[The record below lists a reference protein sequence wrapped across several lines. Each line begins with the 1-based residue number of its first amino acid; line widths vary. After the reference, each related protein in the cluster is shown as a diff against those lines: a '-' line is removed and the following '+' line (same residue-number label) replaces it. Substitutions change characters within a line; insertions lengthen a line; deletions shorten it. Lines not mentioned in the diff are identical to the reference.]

1 MVQWLRLCIT
11 IAGHVG
17 LILGQSGAKILQT
30 MHPKKKK
37 KEEEEEGGKKQKF

>member
-37 KEEEEEGGKKQKF
+37 KKKKKKKGEKN